1 MAGGAGHHLH
11 ISRFS
16 VGFSV
21 GLFFVERRQKNGGK
35 KVPLSG
41 KVTTRQPST
50 TLDKILAMCYARG
63 RMFDWFDGL
72 VGYDTQY
79 LDTGKLIL
87 LAPGGEV
94 TLMTDRWADAMGSY
108 EEQIRLKPH
117 PSTPDMTA
125 AARKHDFI
133 CAPVCFRMQGNPSKF
148 LQGHNVF
155 GPAARSLGP
164 AIRDIFRDLPA
175 GIRPADADDNRWA
188 AVHRMRVDVTT
199 SIRLDS
205 HAAVHEWIQAAQVGT
220 RSKHRQRQA
229 GLAGATTV
237 TWGIGSE
244 RWQIVAYC
252 KACEFEKH
260 RPRREDIYL
269 DLKDYVEG
277 LLRIELRLHRKELK
291 DRGSLD
297 ESLIWE
303 YFDRIEV
310 GIMKDDIGKAVSELK
325 PSTRKIYLLW
335 HDGHDVSPASGFC
348 KRAMFY
354 RYRKEILEATGQDI
368 SLPPSKEKPSV
379 KRDQFSIDYL
389 KAHEEKE
396 VPEQLRKHLY
406 QPEESP
412 TWPAH

>member
-1 MAGGAGHHLH
+1 
-11 ISRFS
+11 
-16 VGFSV
+16 
-21 GLFFVERRQKNGGK
+21 
-35 KVPLSG
+35 
-41 KVTTRQPST
+41 
-50 TLDKILAMCYARG
+50 
-63 RMFDWFDGL
+63 MFDWFDGL

-87 LAPGGEV
+87 LDPGGEV
-94 TLMTDRWADAMGSY
+94 TLITDRWADAVGSY
-108 EEQIRLKPH
+108 EEQIRLKPY

-164 AIRDIFRDLPA
+164 AIRDVFRDLPA

-199 SIRLDS
+199 SIRMDND
-205 HAAVHEWIQAAQVGT
+205 AAVHEWIAAAQAET

-229 GLAGATTV
+229 GLAGPTTV

-244 RWQIVAYC
+244 RWQLVAYC

-269 DLKDYVEG
+269 DLRDYVEG

-291 DRGSLD
+291 DRGTLD

-303 YFDRIEV
+303 FFERIEV
-310 GIMKDDIGKAVSELK
+310 GIMKDDIGKAVSKLRL
-325 PSTRKIYLLW
+325 PVRLIYQSWL
-335 HDGHDVSPASGFC
+335 DGHDVSLATGMY
-348 KRAMFY
+348 KRATFY
-354 RYRKEILEATGQDI
+354 KYRKEILAATGQDI
-368 SLPPSKEKPSV
+368 SLPPVKEGGSV
-379 KRDQFSIDYL
+379 KREQFSTDYL
-389 KAHEEKE
+389 KAHEETE
-396 VPEQLRKHLY
+396 VPEQLRKYLY
-406 QPEESP
+406 QPGESP
-412 TWPAH
+412 IWPPH